1 MANIVVIGSSNTD
14 MVVKTGK
21 FPVPGETILGGEF
34 FMFPGGKGA
43 NQAVAAARMDGNVV
57 FICKTGNDIF
67 GENAIEG
74 FKKEGIEVSFIKQEA
89 NTASGVALI
98 TVDERG
104 ENTIVVAPG
113 ANDALL
119 PRDIEMSLSAIK
131 DADIILMQL
140 EIPIKT
146 VEFVISTALSLNK
159 RIILNPAPARELSAS
174 LLRDLYLITPNETE
188 AALLTGVKVTDVTS
202 AGEAAHLLLKKEYTM

>member
-119 PRDIEMSLSAIK
+119 PLDIEMSLSAIK

-140 EIPIKT
+140 EIPMKT

-159 RIILNPAPARELSAS
+159 RIILNPAPARKLSAS